1 MKYLI
6 KRNDFLRD
14 AKRLDEKS
22 EFLRD
27 SKIAGNQLYQDLVKE
42 EIDNS
47 GPMANDIGWN
57 DSLVGRFLNHLIRK
71 AKVANNL
78 RRIKGVIKSLE
89 GEFVRI
95 EAQGLAYN
103 MSEDEKKLYLRVIL
117 YTFLSQ
123 LKESVERGDET
134 KTIIALTESAI
145 KNINDIK
152 GDSVDEATK
161 EKIVA
166 ELEAFL
172 EFLKG
177 LKEEPQEQAQGQ
189 GQGQAQGQGQG
200 EEGSEEDDEEDDEE
214 EEEDDSQSRLKSSVP
229 TMIKNLSA
237 LYNILIKYQKVV
249 PKLSTALQNQA
260 KSSTF
265 VTNGGETIESIQ
277 KDPQLNKKNLTTAQ
291 IIAKNAAELK
301 PTLDAAAKKNT
312 AKEKAILPKDLSLV
326 LESQADARSLRI
338 LEEAFG
344 KLKVDLNSLVD
355 SKDSKLPISAEFVR
369 ILLAKHK
376 DGKNDSLIIA
386 LYDNINKYLVGN
398 KKATIQEKNPL
409 YKESYEYLM
418 PKVEKNPKG
427 GKIEV
432 VAEKIA
438 RFSKRA
444 LQFDGK
450 NLYSGLGELGDP
462 LKKFVETM
470 KVLMK
475 NPIINVKPEYS
486 EQSAEKKKEKY
497 EVGKKYIQTKENGE
511 KKVVTL
517 VSKTHVMTMGDDK
530 KWATKDDGQGG
541 ELPNSQ
547 DVSVVDDK
555 STISYGVSRSKL
567 SPYVDQKAKETK
579 YKKDELIKNIES
591 ATKKALEL
599 RKDSPKKAEKIQA
612 NIDKMKSDLDK
623 LDESV
628 SESAYISKY
637 LMIESGIQ
645 SIMQELN
652 MALSNSFSSDRRLL
666 KFDRFM
672 SYIKEADGDGTG
684 SPTPENPEK
693 EADGDGGSTTTP
705 EKNPE
710 TEAAGDPRSGMSRS
724 EKIQDWFDKNCMT
737 VKEYTIEKSEFGK
750 VKANFEKMQSEKDGF
765 IIDGYDPVI
774 EILKLFN
781 RAYKLYT
788 SQYISKRTNFNPEGG
803 IGVSTG
809 AEYTSFG
816 GSDNKGPYRNNKIF
830 DAWES
835 AVLDIM
841 KDRKYQFI
849 FDKKTKL
856 RVGDELRPNGGANLR
871 KFMTDMLDGESLYK
885 SKSGFSSEGKG
896 AQANLLDKYFGEA
909 DDKGAAA
916 IIKEEG
922 TPESKENAVIAGK
935 ILENAI
941 KIKTTKIDSSLSPVD
956 ERKAVFP
963 IPDSFVVIKGKNK
976 DGDEIQRSFFL
987 CHKESDMQY
996 MQYSP
1001 SFFSF
1006 KTYIDGITHGVK
1018 VEMLSG
1024 EINLKNDTQAKTYYT
1039 KVKEREFTDLILK
1052 PGKIS
1057 IGRLDNDGNED
1068 IEIITIGVAYWVTK
1082 EKDGKPIVFDIIQKG
1097 AEQGKDNAKREQ
1109 LKAAILK
1116 RGNKTDIVNRIGTRK
1131 DVVIKK
1137 VS

>member
-71 AKVANNL
+71 AKVANNF
-78 RRIKGVIKSLE
+78 RKIKGVIKSLE

-145 KNINDIK
+145 NNINDIK

-161 EKIVA
+161 AKIVA

-177 LKEEPQEQAQGQ
+177 LKEEPQAQSQEEEEG
-189 GQGQAQGQGQG
+189 G
-200 EEGSEEDDEEDDEE
+200 EEEEEEEEEGGEEE

-277 KDPQLNKKNLTTAQ
+277 KDPKLNKNNLTTAQ

-312 AKEKAILPKDLSLV
+312 AKEKATLPKHLSLV

-344 KLKVDLNSLVD
+344 KLKADLNSLVD
-355 SKDSKLPISAEFVR
+355 SKDMKLPISAEFVR

-398 KKATIQEKNPL
+398 KKATIQEKDPL

-486 EQSAEKKKEKY
+486 EQSAEKKKE
-497 EVGKKYIQTKENGE
+497 GKLNIGQKYIYTNKKGE

-517 VSKTHVMTMGDDK
+517 VSKTHVMTMGPDK

-541 ELPNSQ
+541 KLPNSETL
-547 DVSVVDDK
+547 SVVTDK
-555 STISYGVSRSKL
+555 STGSFGVSRSQL
-567 SPYVDQKAKETK
+567 SPYVDQKARETK
-579 YKKDELIKNIES
+579 YKKDELIKDIES

-599 RKDSPKKAEKIQA
+599 RKTNPEAAKKIQIQIDKKKAE
-612 NIDKMKSDLDK
+612 LDK

-645 SIMQELN
+645 SIIQELN

-672 SYIKEADGDGTG
+672 SYIKEADGDGSTT
-684 SPTPENPEK
+684 TPENPE
-693 EADGDGGSTTTP
+693 
-705 EKNPE
+705 
-710 TEAAGDPRSGMSRS
+710 TEAGDPISGMSRS

-885 SKSGFSSEGKG
+885 SRSGFSGDGAG
-896 AQANLLDKYFGEA
+896 AQAKLLDKYFGEA
-909 DDKGAAA
+909 DDASKAQILTEVESPEAQAGAALVD
-916 IIKEEG
+916 E
-922 TPESKENAVIAGK
+922 
-935 ILENAI
+935 ILKNAI

-956 ERKAVFP
+956 ERTATSAV
-963 IPDSFVVIKGKNK
+963 PDSFVVIRGKNK
-976 DGDEIQRSFFL
+976 DGVDIQRSFFL
-987 CHKESDMQY
+987 CHRESGMQY

-1024 EINLKNDTQAKTYYT
+1024 EINLKNDTQQKTYYT
-1039 KVKEREFTDLILK
+1039 KVEGDKFPDLILK

-1068 IEIITIGVAYWVTK
+1068 TEIITIDAAYWVTK
-1082 EKDGKPIVFDIIQKG
+1082 EKDGKQIVFDIIQKG

-1109 LKAAILK
+1109 LKAAIVK
-1116 RGNKTDIVNRIGTRK
+1116 RGNKTDIVNRIGTKK

>member
-71 AKVANNL
+71 AKVANNF
-78 RRIKGVIKSLE
+78 RKIKGVIKSLE

-145 KNINDIK
+145 KNISDIK
-152 GDSVDEATK
+152 DDSVDEATK
-161 EKIVA
+161 AKIVA

-172 EFLKG
+172 AFLKEI
-177 LKEEPQEQAQGQ
+177 LKEEPQAQAQGQAQGQ
-189 GQGQAQGQGQG
+189 GQGQGQG
-200 EEGSEEDDEEDDEE
+200 EEGSEEDDEEDDE

-291 IIAKNAAELK
+291 IITKNAAELK
-301 PTLDAAAKKNT
+301 PTLDDAAKKNT
-312 AKEKAILPKDLSLV
+312 AKEKAILPKNLSLV

-344 KLKVDLNSLVD
+344 KLKADLNSLVD
-355 SKDSKLPISAEFVR
+355 SKDMKLPISAEFVR

-398 KKATIQEKNPL
+398 KKATIQEKDPL

-486 EQSAEKKKEKY
+486 EQSAEKKKEGKLN
-497 EVGKKYIQTKENGE
+497 VGQQYIYTNEKGE
-511 KKVVTL
+511 KKVAIL
-517 VSKTHVMTMGDDK
+517 VSKTHVMKKGDDK
-530 KWATKDDGQGG
+530 KWGTKDDI
-541 ELPNSQ
+541 ETDRLPNEK
-547 DVSVVDDK
+547 DVSVAFKDK
-555 STISYGVSRSKL
+555 NGDWLSNSVGVSRLTL
-567 SPYVDQKAKETK
+567 SPYVDQKGRETK
-579 YKKDELIKNIES
+579 YKKDELIKDIES

-599 RKDSPKKAEKIQA
+599 KKTDPEKAKKILAQIDDKKAQ
-612 NIDKMKSDLDK
+612 LDK

-652 MALSNSFSSDRRLL
+652 GALSNSLSSDRRLL

-672 SYIKEADGDGTG
+672 SYIKEADGDG
-684 SPTPENPEK
+684 
-693 EADGDGGSTTTP
+693 GSTTTP
-705 EKNPE
+705 ENPE
-710 TEAAGDPRSGMSRS
+710 TEAGDQRSGMSRS

-816 GSDNKGPYRNNKIF
+816 GSNDKGPYRNNKIF

-835 AVLDIM
+835 AVQDIM

-885 SKSGFSSEGKG
+885 SKSGYGSEGQG
-896 AQANLLDKYFGEA
+896 AQAKLLDKYFGEA
-909 DDKGAAA
+909 DDASKAEILKEGQTPEAKEGAAMA
-916 IIKEEG
+916 D
-922 TPESKENAVIAGK
+922 K

-956 ERKAVFP
+956 ERTATFVV
-963 IPDSFVVIKGKNK
+963 PDSFVVIRGKNK
-976 DGDEIQRSFFL
+976 DQVEIQRSFFL
-987 CHKESDMQY
+987 CHKESGMQY

-1024 EINLKNDTQAKTYYT
+1024 EINLKNDTQSKTYYT
-1039 KVKEREFTDLILK
+1039 KVEENKFTELILK
-1052 PGKIS
+1052 SGKIS

-1068 IEIITIGVAYWVTK
+1068 TEIITIDVAYWVTK
-1082 EKDGKPIVFDIIQKG
+1082 EKDGKQIVFDIIQKG
-1097 AEQGKDNAKREQ
+1097 AKQGTDSTKRDQ
-1109 LKAAILK
+1109 LKAAITK
-1116 RGNKTDIVNRIGTRK
+1116 RGNKTDIVNRIGTKK
-1131 DVVIKK
+1131 DVVIKR